1 MNVIEDFNNI
11 EISNNNLNND
21 VLINN
26 IENNN
31 FNSKMKNAYK
41 VRKQNIKIIV
51 LKKRKRLK
59 KLLKKLLKRI

>member
-31 FNSKMKNAYK
+31 FNSKMKNAHK